1 MNELKTIVRGLREES
16 LAKGKEKDHVPV
28 KSAGPR
34 QKRWAT
40 KSRTGC
46 ATCRF
51 V

>member
-1 MNELKTIVRGLREES
+1 MDLKTVVRNLKEES
-16 LAKGKEKDHVPV
+16 LARAKDHDVPL
-28 KSAGPR
+28 KSTAPR

-40 KSRTGC
+40 KSKTGC